1 MADHPAP
8 QPAVPPEPAP
18 DPAAAPTTVIPPEE
32 LVPPRGGRWRRVL
45 LLAALIGG
53 IALCALAI
61 LGYLGS
67 RIGPGA
73 LAIGVGA
80 AVLPVP
86 VLVAAFLWLD
96 RFEPEPVKYLAFCF
110 CWGAFVSTLASLAVN
125 SGASALFGRVDL
137 PDSLVAVLV
146 APFIEELTKALG
158 PLLLLWRRRREISG
172 ITDGIVYCGLAA
184 TGFAMVENILY
195 LGGHGYASNADE
207 YGPASG
213 AQAVLAMWI
222 ARILFTGFAHPL
234 FTAMTGIG
242 VGFAARS
249 AHRWT
254 RVAAPLAG
262 LLVAMMLHGSWNLM
276 ATLAADSGEPA
287 ILLYGYVAVMLPI
300 FFGMVG
306 FALVLRSWE
315 GRLTERML
323 PYYVRAGWLSP
334 PEVAA
339 LSTLTRRHA
348 GRVWAR
354 RVAGEAGVRAMRAF
368 QFAAVRLALLR
379 DGMRRGL
386 DGTPEQVAAT
396 AREEAELL
404 ATMSA
409 YRQVFTG
416 RDPVAPP
423 ARWTGTHYEIDFP
436 DGVRRPVDPP
446 PEPVVPLPMVPAVPL
461 HGYGPR

>member
-1 MADHPAP
+1 MVDHAAPAP
-8 QPAVPPEPAP
+8 LPPPPQEWAP
-18 DPAAAPTTVIPPEE
+18 R
-32 LVPPRGGRWRRVL
+32 RGGWRRAL
-45 LLAALIGG
+45 LLAAVVGG
-53 IALCALAI
+53 IALCAVGI
-61 LGYLGS
+61 LGYLGL

-86 VLVAAFLWLD
+86 VLVACFLWLD

-110 CWGAFVSTLASLAVN
+110 CWGAFVSTGASLVVN
-125 SGASALFGRVDL
+125 SGASALLGRVDL

-234 FTAMTGIG
+234 FTAMTGVG
-242 VGFAARS
+242 VGLAARTP
-249 AHRWT
+249 HRWT
-254 RVAAPLAG
+254 RWTAPVAG
-262 LLVAMMLHGSWNLM
+262 LLVAMMLHGAWNLM
-276 ATLAADSGEPA
+276 ATLAADSAEPA
-287 ILLYGYVAVMLPI
+287 FLLYGYVAVMMPI
-300 FFGMVG
+300 FLGMVG
-306 FALVLRSWE
+306 FALTLRSWE

-323 PYYVRAGWLSP
+323 PYYVRSGWLSP

-339 LSTLTRRHA
+339 LSTLARRHA

-354 RVAGEAGVRAMRAF
+354 RVAGEPGLRAMRAF
-368 QFAAVRLALLR
+368 QYAAVRLALLR
-379 DGMRRGL
+379 DGVQRGL
-386 DGTPEQVAAT
+386 DATPAQAAAT
-396 AREEAELL
+396 AREESTLL
-404 ATMSA
+404 TTMMA

-416 RDPVAPP
+416 RDPLAPP
-423 ARWTGTHYEIDFP
+423 ARWDGARYLIEFP
-436 DGVRRPVDPP
+436 DGVARTVDPP
-446 PEPVVPLPMVPAVPL
+446 AEPVVPLPMVPVPPP
-461 HGYGPR
+461 HPYR